1 MHREAGVLTSYSNI
15 GLMPT
20 EFGLHRAEVWYNQ
33 PLSGETPGALVV
45 FRYGQ
50 LFSRNDT
57 RPVSSHLPAFFRRVP
72 VFLSCFPAI

>member
-1 MHREAGVLTSYSNI
+1 MSA
-15 GLMPT
+15 

-33 PLSGETPGALVV
+33 PLSCETPEALVV

-50 LFSRNDT
+50 RFSRNDT
-57 RPVSSHLPAFFRRVP
+57 RPVSSHLPVFFRRVP